1 MADPSTA
8 SSQRFCGLIPAYNLS
23 HTISQV
29 VQQARQ
35 HLPVVVVVDDGS
47 QDETAHVARESGA
60 KVLKIPKNQGK
71 GWALR
76 YGF

>member
-1 MADPSTA
+1 MAVPSET

-29 VQQARQ
+29 VQQTRQ

-60 KVLKIPKNQGK
+60 TPK
-71 GWALR
+71 
-76 YGF
+76 